1 MRLPLR
7 RQISGLLEAYLGRG
21 SENVDRE
28 KALAMRRSRGFAL
41 IGLAVIL
48 PGSAALGAVTRSPAL
63 ASAAV
68 LPMLFIMAAVRLGRA
83 RNGRFFLPAVHASI
97 AAMLTAT
104 IAASV
109 ALGHA
114 SPLSV
119 TFCVLLIM
127 ATNYILGV
135 RASIF
140 WTGASIVGM
149 GYAVLT
155 SEPLPLTAGGIHPSL
170 PVIFGSRAL
179 VLIGTCAIAAAER
192 RFSDRQSRELE
203 LLAAQDPLTGLLN
216 RRAFGERLVQAVARA
231 ERHGRR
237 VGLIFLDLD
246 DFKRVNDA
254 HGHAAGDALLQEV
267 ANRIAS
273 ITREGDAAGRA
284 GGDEFVM
291 LLEDVGET
299 KNATLIAERLLARIS
314 GYTGPFVRPD
324 WNFGASAGV
333 ACYPDHGGDA
343 AALMRA
349 ADLAMYQAKY
359 EGGRAVKTPA

>member
-1 MRLPLR
+1 MRFPLHR
-7 RQISGLLEAYLGRG
+7 RISRLLDAYLGRG
-21 SENVDRE
+21 GEDVGRE

-41 IGLAVIL
+41 IGLALIL
-48 PGSAALGAVTRSPAL
+48 PGSAGLAALTRSPAL
-63 ASAAV
+63 ASASLV
-68 LPMLFIMAAVRLGRA
+68 PMLFIMAAVRLGRA
-83 RNGRFFLPAVHASI
+83 RNGRFFLPAVHVSV
-97 AAMLTAT
+97 AAMFTAI
-104 IAASV
+104 IAASI

-114 SPLSV
+114 SPLGV

-140 WTGASIVGM
+140 WTAASIAGV

-155 SEPLPLTAGGIHPSL
+155 SQPVPLPADAIHPSL

-216 RRAFGERLVQAVARA
+216 RRAFGERLAQATARA

-237 VGLIFLDLD
+237 VGLVFLDLD

-254 HGHAAGDALLQEV
+254 RGHAAGDALLCEV

-299 KNATLIAERLLARIS
+299 KNASLIAERLLARIS
-314 GYTGPFVRPD
+314 GYTGPLVDPD
-324 WNFGASAGV
+324 WDFGASVGV
-333 ACYPDHGGDA
+333 ACYPDDA
-343 AALMRA
+343 RDAGELLNA
-349 ADLAMYQAKY
+349 ADLAMYRAKA
-359 EGGRAVKTPA
+359 EGGHAVRTPA